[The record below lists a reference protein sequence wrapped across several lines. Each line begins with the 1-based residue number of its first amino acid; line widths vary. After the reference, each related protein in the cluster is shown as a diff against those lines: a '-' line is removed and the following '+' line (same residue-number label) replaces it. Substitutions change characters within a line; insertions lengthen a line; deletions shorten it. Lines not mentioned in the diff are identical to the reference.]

1 MQFLSTV
8 FAIILLALVFAAMSV
23 TRECRWAVAANCR
36 RMNGTWSRNRI
47 RREWVAFRD
56 YLGNLAVPLALSIPA
71 GFLAGQYVMEN
82 VMPINQ
88 IVTAFGEFSTDSAEW
103 KNRLKPVRQEHE
115 KWLEANDIA
124 DGAAIQNLQRTLWYG
139 WPFFVVMAVAV
150 GIFCGWS
157 MLGMS
162 RSAVSD
168 YVSGVRTRRVGYSQ
182 LDVSRMMLPASMGTE
197 IQGHSDLKAGE
208 GLPVE

>member
-8 FAIILLALVFAAMSV
+8 SAIILLALVFAVMSV
-23 TRECRWAVAANCR
+23 TRECRQAVAANCR
-36 RMNGTWSRNRI
+36 RMDGTWSRNRI
-47 RREWVAFRD
+47 RREWAAFRD
-56 YLGNLAVPLALSIPA
+56 YLGNLMVPLALSIPA
-71 GFLAGQYVMEN
+71 GLFAGQYVLEN
-82 VMPINQ
+82 VMPTNQ

-103 KNRLKPVRQEHE
+103 KNRLKVVRQEHE
-115 KWLEANDIA
+115 KWLKVNDIA
-124 DGAAIQNLQRTLWYG
+124 DGPAINNVQRTLWYG

-150 GIFCGWS
+150 GIFCGWG

-168 YVSGVRTRRVGYSQ
+168 YVSGVRSRRVGYAQ
-182 LDVSRMMLPASMGTE
+182 LDVSRMMPPASMGTE
-197 IQGHSDLKAGE
+197 IEGHSGLNAGT